1 MSINVLDQHAEYGF
15 NLSQIE
21 NRELRN
27 FSSISAEAEERVYHF
42 FTHARQ
48 TGYSVLSSDM
58 YSMRYKLKDVLVF
71 LNT

>member
-48 TGYSVLSSDM
+48 TGT
-58 YSMRYKLKDVLVF
+58 RYKLKDVLVF